1 MKTTFKKIR
10 SQILVKN
17 RAIPLFGPDM
27 FMLRPPY
34 RRQVF
39 SANSTS
45 VFYSTGIY
53 LCRISAFN
61 RKYQNSCRMFD
72 QDTLHVIEADFQT
85 LNGLKID
92 LIHRLVLW
100 QDFS

>member
-1 MKTTFKKIR
+1 
-10 SQILVKN
+10 
-17 RAIPLFGPDM
+17 
-27 FMLRPPY
+27 
-34 RRQVF
+34 
-39 SANSTS
+39 
-45 VFYSTGIY
+45 
-53 LCRISAFN
+53 
-61 RKYQNSCRMFD
+61 MFD